1 MHLIRGTKPRSAGK
15 YSLYSTARVLSRSLI
30 SNYYWQQH
38 LLLSNSALQTSVLLR
53 IVATNDLQPKP
64 TKPIANNM
72 NAQTET
78 SGRRKGAMG
87 GPERAVGYEFGLSLP
102 QQTATG
108 RVLEL
113 TAWKS
118 QLARG
123 NNSELP
129 PTRRQMAEEET
140 PQPEITH
147 DAPSLPSSPDPKRT
161 KYTEPAANLS
171 VAAILNDAQPTPTPE
186 TPSQP
191 DPIASM
197 ASAPNAASNP
207 LAAAQSL
214 PSMPPM
220 AFEPPPPA
228 LQVKLLSETAKAPTK
243 GSAFAAGYDLYASK
257 ETTVPARGKVLADT
271 DISIAVPAGTYGRV
285 APRSGLASKHSI
297 DVGAGVIDADYRG
310 PLKVL
315 LFNFSDT
322 DFKVAVGERVAQLI
336 VERML
341 WLCRNWSRL
350 SAVLEVSVPRV
361 ALAAPYLVSTAQPLA
376 HLKLPQRL
384 NPQVVFLIMQ
394 WMILPPHCSSLNL
407 HTFQYPLLDLRISN
421 LVAYKCSVC
430 GNGII
435 LGTAHMKEYDV
446 VPGKRSM

>member
-1 MHLIRGTKPRSAGK
+1 
-15 YSLYSTARVLSRSLI
+15 
-30 SNYYWQQH
+30 
-38 LLLSNSALQTSVLLR
+38 
-53 IVATNDLQPKP
+53 
-64 TKPIANNM
+64 
-72 NAQTET
+72 
-78 SGRRKGAMG
+78 
-87 GPERAVGYEFGLSLP
+87 
-102 QQTATG
+102 
-108 RVLEL
+108 
-113 TAWKS
+113 
-118 QLARG
+118 
-123 NNSELP
+123 
-129 PTRRQMAEEET
+129 MAEGET

-186 TPSQP
+186 TASQP

-228 LQVKLLSETAKAPTK
+228 LQVKLLSDTAKAPTK

-322 DFKVAVGERVAQLI
+322 DFKVAVGERIYTLDVVVVPELEQTVRGAGGFGSTGGFGGILPGI
-336 VERML
+336 D
-341 WLCRNWSRL
+341 
-350 SAVLEVSVPRV
+350 SATSG
-361 ALAAPYLVSTAQPLA
+361 ASQASAAPQ
-376 HLKLPQRL
+376 
-384 NPQVVFLIMQ
+384 
-394 WMILPPHCSSLNL
+394 
-407 HTFQYPLLDLRISN
+407 
-421 LVAYKCSVC
+421 
-430 GNGII
+430 
-435 LGTAHMKEYDV
+435 
-446 VPGKRSM
+446 